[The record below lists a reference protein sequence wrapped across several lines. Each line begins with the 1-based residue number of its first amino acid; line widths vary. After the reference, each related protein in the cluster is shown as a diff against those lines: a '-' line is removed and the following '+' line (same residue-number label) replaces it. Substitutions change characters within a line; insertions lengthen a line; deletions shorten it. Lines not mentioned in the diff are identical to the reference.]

1 MSAKRKD
8 AVPEQE
14 GPNPLFAVGKPKE
27 KPMSKD
33 EARAAFAP
41 DPEETE
47 QEEMSRV
54 AIQEAEPVVAQVT
67 PPSPA
72 PEPAPEQPKFSL
84 PPGPPVKRK
93 KVKGLKF
100 TDRYETRSLSI
111 DKRLLSA
118 FDDFMEAGD
127 TKTQVA
133 NQVVL
138 KILLEAGYDIDPTIL
153 SKPFNKPG
161 K

>member
-1 MSAKRKD
+1 MPDSTPNEKSEERSSRLQLLKQKIGQPGAQPSEATSEPIQPEPQVAK
-8 AVPEQE
+8 
-14 GPNPLFAVGKPKE
+14 
-27 KPMSKD
+27 
-33 EARAAFAP
+33 
-41 DPEETE
+41 DPEPAA
-47 QEEMSRV
+47 RP
-54 AIQEAEPVVAQVT
+54 A
-67 PPSPA
+67 PPT
-72 PEPAPEQPKFSL
+72 PEPAPEQAKFSL